1 MRKIRAILYLAAA
14 LLAVAACGTRSGKK
28 TTSEATANAQAAEE
42 VETCLT
48 AIDRYLSE
56 VIGTQYASGEVC
68 IPFHNFIAVDESR
81 PEDIQVWGDFW
92 VDNYNLSGDT
102 LLFVSGGNHPGKMH
116 VKKDAEGHF
125 TVTGF
130 DAVGDGS
137 EFLPTAKAIF
147 GDRFDAFQQAYSDQ
161 VRREEIRK
169 NAIAAFVSKHSLP
182 VKVYKDYGWP
192 AVEIPKVNAK
202 AE

>member
-1 MRKIRAILYLAAA
+1 MRKIRAIL
-14 LLAVAACGTRSGKK
+14 
-28 TTSEATANAQAAEE
+28 
-42 VETCLT
+42 
-48 AIDRYLSE
+48 YLSE

-68 IPFHNFIAVDESR
+68 IHFHNFIAVDESR

-92 VDNYNLSGDT
+92 VDNYKVSGDT
-102 LLFVSGGNHPGKMH
+102 LLFVSGGTHPGKMH

-147 GDRFDAFQQAYSDQ
+147 GDRFDAFQQAYSDHI
-161 VRREEIRK
+161 RREEVRK
-169 NAIAAFVSKHSLP
+169 NAIAAFVSKHGLP

>member
-1 MRKIRAILYLAAA
+1 MRKIRVILYLATAF
-14 LLAVAACGTRSGKK
+14 LAVAACGTRNGKK
-28 TTSEATANAQAAEE
+28 TNSEATADAQAAEE

-48 AIDRYLSE
+48 AIDRYLTE
-56 VIGTQYASGEVC
+56 VIGTQYAPGEVC
-68 IPFHNFIAVDESR
+68 IPFHNFIAVDESSQ
-81 PEDIQVWGDFW
+81 EDILVWGDFW
-92 VDNYNLSGDT
+92 VDNYKVSGDT

-125 TVTGF
+125 TVTSF

-137 EFLPTAKAIF
+137 TFLPSAKAIF

-161 VRREEIRK
+161 AHREEIRK
-169 NAIAAFVSKHSLP
+169 NAIAAFVAKRSLP